1 MSGLSFGTLLH
12 CYRTVL
18 HSCHHYEGVF
28 FWGRFAPSWCNPLGY
43 TGVEDARGT
52 FELVKIYSFWEL
64 RPDALLMLLIIR
76 KPTSQGSF
84 GVAAARVR
92 RATTN
97 EGVFM
102 KGVDLLVCKLQN
114 MYDMYVLYVC
124 NVTQIKMW
132 CDGQTD
138 IPLGRHFLVMSVL
151 NINSSL
157 IY

>member
-1 MSGLSFGTLLH
+1 
-12 CYRTVL
+12 
-18 HSCHHYEGVF
+18 
-28 FWGRFAPSWCNPLGY
+28 
-43 TGVEDARGT
+43 
-52 FELVKIYSFWEL
+52 
-64 RPDALLMLLIIR
+64 MLLIIR

-124 NVTQIKMW
+124 NVTQIKM
-132 CDGQTD
+132 
-138 IPLGRHFLVMSVL
+138 
-151 NINSSL
+151 
-157 IY
+157 